1 LIESQRGNIHR
12 FFSKNAQSTSR
23 NQDELA
29 IVAVEEQNINLEDE
43 GPAQGNDDNINV
55 SDHEQAPPES
65 ASVDDQFVCSMDIYD
80 PRNWNRL
87 DNKARDILVEKGPIR
102 EENLIFPKD
111 GNSRHFSYAHYSR
124 KMKNGELSDR
134 KWLVYSKH
142 IDKVFCFCCKIF
154 NSSSCKSSLAH
165 DGFGDWRH
173 INDRL
178 KEHETSVELY
188 ICHVLVI
195 VLILHFVTWLNL
207 VRKLIRSLEL
217 CKEYIY
223 I

>member
-124 KMKNGELSDR
+124 KMKNGE
-134 KWLVYSKH
+134 
-142 IDKVFCFCCKIF
+142 
-154 NSSSCKSSLAH
+154 
-165 DGFGDWRH
+165 
-173 INDRL
+173 
-178 KEHETSVELY
+178 
-188 ICHVLVI
+188 
-195 VLILHFVTWLNL
+195 
-207 VRKLIRSLEL
+207 
-217 CKEYIY
+217 
-223 I
+223 